1 MGDVGN
7 SRILINTCRRK
18 IENPDEA
25 NILVIIVSENI
36 HQWVL
41 ISGPEFAEKHDMHTI
56 SKDLTQDY

>member
-41 ISGPEFAEKHDMHTI
+41 KSVGQSLQRNTI
-56 SKDLTQDY
+56 CIQFQKIC